1 MGFHQLPNLRMYWSS
16 DGNLHVQRIAD
27 IMTIKR
33 FLSILRLLHLNDN
46 TAMPKKG
53 SSNFDKLYK
62 MRPFI
67 NHLMKQWWALKE
79 EFPSLACSKSTYLLS
94 FKVYEGKSND
104 TNYEGLL
111 LGEKT
116 VLQICEPFLDK
127 GYCIY
132 FDNFL
137 STQEKVIQ
145 KIYYLMTKI

>member
-1 MGFHQLPNLRMYWSS
+1 
-16 DGNLHVQRIAD
+16 
-27 IMTIKR
+27 
-33 FLSILRLLHLNDN
+33 
-46 TAMPKKG
+46 
-53 SSNFDKLYK
+53 

-67 NHLMKQWWALKE
+67 NHLMKQWWTLKE
-79 EFPSLACSKSTYLLS
+79 EFLSLACSKSKYLLS

-137 STQEKVIQ
+137 STFSLLEKLLNRSTFECGTFRSSRKGYPKDLLLDDKNLKVGESG
-145 KIYYLMTKI
+145 

>member
-1 MGFHQLPNLRMYWSS
+1 
-16 DGNLHVQRIAD
+16 
-27 IMTIKR
+27 
-33 FLSILRLLHLNDN
+33 
-46 TAMPKKG
+46 
-53 SSNFDKLYK
+53 
-62 MRPFI
+62 
-67 NHLMKQWWALKE
+67 
-79 EFPSLACSKSTYLLS
+79 LLS

-137 STQEKVIQ
+137 STFSLLEKLLNRSTFECGTFRSSRKGYPKDLLLDDKNLKVGESG
-145 KIYYLMTKI
+145 